1 MSDWI
6 RQLQESAG
14 LAQRNSREALRAFEA
29 QKAQTNQLAAELSA
43 VRSQLTQATMNQEA
57 LKNALSRLQVQQ
69 TQGDPNIQRIENI
82 PGRRI
87 PFDCLV
93 EIPIPAN
100 QTATQQQT
108 YVIPQ
113 TGPFVAVARYASFL
127 SLLQYQLLNDI
138 GQVTATFNG
147 RSFGRFR
154 PVSSVGDLNDGQIL
168 DPVIN
173 QASPLTPLFPG
184 NGQPYLPS
192 VPSMSTFRS
201 MGGDFRINFQEEGA
215 NIVRQNK
222 PVPSSFWSKGLC
234 DPVELPCLDFF
245 ERNSVL
251 KFEVTPTRPMNP
263 AFGNAF
269 AFTGGGNN
277 YPFADAQF
285 DQVEGIVD
293 ADTGEDGPD
302 LVRRAPNGVLILG
315 FFGYMIVQPAG
326 AGAY

>member
-14 LAQRNSREALRAFEA
+14 LAQRNSREALKAFEA
-29 QKAQTNQLAAELSA
+29 QKAQTSQLAAELGA

-69 TQGDPNIQRIENI
+69 TQGDPNIQRIENV

-93 EIPIPAN
+93 EIPIPAG

-108 YVIPQ
+108 YLIPQ
-113 TGPFVAVARYASFL
+113 TGPFVAVARYATFL
-127 SLLQYQLLNDI
+127 SLLQYQLLNEN
-138 GQVTATFNG
+138 GQVTGTFNG

-154 PVSSVGDLNDGQIL
+154 PVSSVGDLNDGQII
-168 DPVIN
+168 DPVIADAA
-173 QASPLTPLFPG
+173 QPAFPG
-184 NGQPYLPS
+184 TGQPYLPS
-192 VPSMSTFRS
+192 IPSMSPFRS
-201 MGGDFRINFQEEGA
+201 MGGDFRIAFQEEGA

-222 PVPSSFWSKGLC
+222 PVPSTFWSKGLC
-234 DPVELPCLDFF
+234 EPVELPCLDFF

-269 AFTGGGNN
+269 GFTGPSNN
-277 YPFADAQF
+277 YPFSDAQY

-293 ADTGEDGPD
+293 EFDVSTNTD
-302 LVRRAPNGVLILG
+302 LVRRVPNGVLILG

-326 AGAY
+326 AGPY